1 MKHWPFQ
8 VREQR
13 FGVDA
18 GTVIETADGQWAPAT
33 ILNVSNHGCRIATSK
48 PLAIDEAVRLE
59 VEPFGYVEARV
70 VWTCFEGAG
79 LEFVSRLEP

>member
-8 VREQR
+8 PREKR

-18 GTVIETADGQWAPAT
+18 GTVIETADGHWAPAT
-33 ILNVSNHGCRIATSK
+33 VLNLSSHGCRIATSK
-48 PLAIDEAVRLE
+48 QLAIDEHVRLE
-59 VEPFGYVEARV
+59 VEPFGYLDAKV

-79 LEFVSRLEP
+79 LVFVSRLEP